1 MADLN
6 KKALAELL
14 AEKEGLTKKV
24 ALEIIDVMFD
34 EFTKTLQNGGKVDIP
49 GFGKFVVSESKARTS
64 KNPMTGEPIEV
75 PASKKPK
82 FRPAKALKEA
92 VK

>member
-6 KKALAELL
+6 KKALAEII

-24 ALEIIDVMFD
+24 ATEIIDVMF
-34 EFTKTLQNGGKVDIP
+34 EEITKTLKNGEKVDIP
-49 GFGKFVVSESKARTS
+49 GFGKFVVNESKARTS
-64 KNPMTGEPIEV
+64 KNPMTGEPIQV
-75 PASKKPK
+75 PASRKPK